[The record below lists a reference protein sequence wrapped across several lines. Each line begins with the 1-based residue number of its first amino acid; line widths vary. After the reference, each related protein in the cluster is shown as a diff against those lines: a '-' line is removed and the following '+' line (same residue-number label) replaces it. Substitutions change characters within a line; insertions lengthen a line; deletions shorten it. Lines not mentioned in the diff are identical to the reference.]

1 MNETTS
7 KVYVLTDDQN
17 RIIRCEGGYT
27 IGNITDFTGWVQIDE
42 GAGDKYNLCQSHYF
56 DGGLYT
62 DDGIPRYALVDG
74 APVLRSDE
82 DIESDRAA
90 MPKPAP
96 DITPQLRVAAMAFA
110 ATATTIPDTQA
121 LEMPD
126 LFPMWETVLSEGKEL
141 AAERVISKDGQLYR
155 VVQAVTPQEHQPP
168 DGEGMLAIYRP
179 INPEHAGTADDPI
192 PWVYGMDCH
201 AGKYY
206 SYEGAVYMVAEGG
219 DMIPCTWP
227 PDTAGMW
234 QWVKVSAE

>member
-1 MNETTS
+1 
-7 KVYVLTDDQN
+7 
-17 RIIRCEGGYT
+17 
-27 IGNITDFTGWVQIDE
+27 
-42 GAGDKYNLCQSHYF
+42 
-56 DGGLYT
+56 
-62 DDGIPRYALVDG
+62 
-74 APVLRSDE
+74 
-82 DIESDRAA
+82 
-90 MPKPAP
+90 
-96 DITPQLRVAAMAFA
+96 MAFV
-110 ATATTIPDTQA
+110 ATATAIPDAQA

-126 LFPMWETVLSEGKEL
+126 LFPTWETVLADGKEL
-141 AAERVISKDGQLYR
+141 AAERVISKGGQMYR

>member
-1 MNETTS
+1 MNENTS
-7 KVYVLTDDQN
+7 KVYVLLDDQS

-27 IGNITDFTGWVQIDE
+27 TPNDLTDWVQIDE
-42 GAGDKYNLCQSHYF
+42 GTGDRYNLCQSHYF

-62 DDGIPRYALVDG
+62 DDGIPRYKLADG
-74 APVLRSDE
+74 APVLRSAE
-82 DIESDRAA
+82 EIEADRAA
-90 MPKPAP
+90 IPAPEP

-126 LFPMWETVLSEGKEL
+126 LFPAWEIVLAEGKEL
-141 AAERVISKDGQLYR
+141 AAERIISKDGQLYR

-227 PDTAGMW
+227 PDSGIW
-234 QWVKVSAE
+234 QWVLVSGGIA

>member
-1 MNETTS
+1 MNENTS
-7 KVYVLTDDQN
+7 KVYVLLDDQS

-27 IGNITDFTGWVQIDE
+27 LGNITDFTGWVQIDE
-42 GAGDKYNLCQSHYF
+42 GAGDRYSLCQSHYF
-56 DGGLYT
+56 DGSLYT
-62 DDGIPRYALVDG
+62 DDGIPRYALADG
-74 APVLRSDE
+74 APALRSAKE
-82 DIESDRAA
+82 IEADRAA
-90 MPKPAP
+90 IVHVP

-126 LFPMWETVLSEGKEL
+126 LFPTWEQVLAEGAKL
-141 AAERVISKDGQLYR
+141 AVERVISKGGQMYR

>member
-1 MNETTS
+1 MEQENYI
-7 KVYVLTDDQN
+7 VYVRADGQSRILEANSSAFLTD
-17 RIIRCEGGYT
+17 T
-27 IGNITDFTGWVQIDE
+27 TGWTAIDE
-42 GAGDKYNLCQSHYF
+42 GLGDKYHHAQGNYF
-56 DGGLYT
+56 DGDLYT
-62 DDGIPRYALVDG
+62 DDGIPRYALTDG
-74 APVLRSDE
+74 APALRSDE
-82 DIESDRAA
+82 EIEADRAA
-90 MPKPAP
+90 MPAPEP
-96 DITPQLRVAAMAFA
+96 DIIPQLRVAAMAFA
-110 ATATTIPDTQA
+110 ASATTIPDAQA

-126 LFPMWETVLSEGKEL
+126 LFPAWETVLSEGKEL
-141 AAERVISKDGQLYR
+141 AAERVISKGGQMYR

>member
-1 MNETTS
+1 MEQENYI
-7 KVYVLTDDQN
+7 VYVRTDGQGRILETNSSAFLTD
-17 RIIRCEGGYT
+17 T
-27 IGNITDFTGWVQIDE
+27 TGWTAIDE
-42 GAGDKYNLCQSHYF
+42 GLGDKYHHAQGNYF

-62 DDGIPRYALVDG
+62 DDGIPRYKLADG

-82 DIESDRAA
+82 EIEADRAA
-90 MPKPAP
+90 MPGPAP

-126 LFPMWETVLSEGKEL
+126 FFPTWEQVLAEGAKL
-141 AAERVISKDGQLYR
+141 AAGRVISKDGQLYHIE
-155 VVQAVTPQEHQPP
+155 QAVTPQEHQPP
-168 DGEGMLAIYRP
+168 GGEGMLAIYRP

-227 PDTAGMW
+227 PDSGIW
-234 QWVKVSAE
+234 QWVKVDAE

>member
-1 MNETTS
+1 MEQENYI
-7 KVYVLTDDQN
+7 VYVRMDGQGRILEANSSAFLTD
-17 RIIRCEGGYT
+17 T
-27 IGNITDFTGWVQIDE
+27 TGWTAIDE
-42 GAGDKYNLCQSHYF
+42 GLGDKYHHAQGNYF

-62 DDGIPRYALVDG
+62 NDGIPRYALADG
-74 APVLRSDE
+74 APILRSDE
-82 DIESDRAA
+82 EIEADRAA
-90 MPKPAP
+90 MPKPEP

-110 ATATTIPDTQA
+110 ASATTIPDAQA

-126 LFPMWETVLSEGKEL
+126 LFPTWEEVLAEGKEL

-155 VVQAVTPQEHQPP
+155 VVQPATPQEHQPQ

-179 INPEHAGTADDPI
+179 INPEHAGTAEDPI

-206 SYEGAVYMVAEGG
+206 SYEDAVYMVAAGG

-227 PDTAGMW
+227 PDSGIW